1 MANPQP
7 EPFVRFSKELYD
19 AILRS
24 PMAATQQRIVLAV
37 VRRTYGNYGRTEAE
51 ISLGLL
57 RDMLGQDK
65 STIRRALHDLC
76 EQGVVVVT
84 RPAHFRQAQVL
95 RLNKDYESWGRYS
108 VDAVGRGATEG
119 APATVG
125 REATEMVAEEPLP
138 GGPSGHS
145 LVGRAATIEDPGDSE
160 TRAET
165 SPSCPPE
172 PQPDDRFDEFWEL
185 YPNKESKQPARLKW
199 RRLSER
205 QRSLAIDVARQ
216 MHDLVAAG
224 VQEAQFCPHPTTFMN
239 QRRWEDWADGPPP
252 RWRPSTTSMRGDD
265 LRSLAAVARQ
275 MEDDHEDL

>member
-7 EPFVRFSKELYD
+7 EPFVQFSKELYD

-65 STIRRALHDLC
+65 STIRRALRDLC
-76 EQGVVVVT
+76 EQGVVVVR
-84 RPAHFRQAQVL
+84 RPAHFCQPQVL
-95 RLNKDYESWGRYS
+95 SLNKDYESWGRYS
-108 VDAVGRGATEG
+108 VG
-119 APATVG
+119 PVG
-125 REATEMVAEEPLP
+125 REATGGVPATGGRKATAAVAGTPLP
-138 GGPSGHS
+138 SRSRRHS
-145 LVGRAATIEDPGDSE
+145 SVGREATIEDPGDSE
-160 TRAET
+160 TGADT
-165 SPSCPPE
+165 APSSPPAQ
-172 PQPDDRFDEFWEL
+172 QPDDRFDEFWQL

-205 QRSLAIDVARQ
+205 QRLLAIDVARQ
-216 MHDLVAAG
+216 MRDLVAAG
-224 VQEAQFCPHPTTFMN
+224 VQEAQFCPYPTTFMN

-252 RWRPSTTSMRGDD
+252 RWRPSATSMRGDD

-275 MEDDHEDL
+275 MEEDHEDL